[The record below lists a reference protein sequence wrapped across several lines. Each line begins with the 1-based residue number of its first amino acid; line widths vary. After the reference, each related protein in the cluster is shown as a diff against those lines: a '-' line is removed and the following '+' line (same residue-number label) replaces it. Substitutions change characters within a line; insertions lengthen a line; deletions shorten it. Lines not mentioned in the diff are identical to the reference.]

1 MIRNLLER
9 VKNWWQEKVT
19 IDKRRLFVLG
29 TIVAAFFCITLGM
42 EVCIV
47 PTIFLGFIIMFFEW
61 GTEKPEP
68 DWWKMGA
75 VVLGGLLIQIF
86 KIITI

>member
-1 MIRNLLER
+1 
-9 VKNWWQEKVT
+9 
-19 IDKRRLFVLG
+19 
-29 TIVAAFFCITLGM
+29 M